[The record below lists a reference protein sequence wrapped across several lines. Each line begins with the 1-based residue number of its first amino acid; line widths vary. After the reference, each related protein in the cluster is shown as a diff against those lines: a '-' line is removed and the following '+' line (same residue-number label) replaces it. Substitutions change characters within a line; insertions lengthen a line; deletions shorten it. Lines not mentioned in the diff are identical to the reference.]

1 MIIDDKTLLD
11 NIEWEQVD
19 TEHITIKVNG
29 EQLKKDLYE
38 RVEFEATDQKDRTNS
53 ITILNDLGILAEIHY
68 HELLTEKETRE
79 LAKQLRDQ
87 LNNTIKSTL
96 KIKD

>member
-29 EQLKKDLYE
+29 KQLKKDLYK
-38 RVEFEATDQKDRTNS
+38 RLEFEATDQKDRTNS